1 MSWSLSF
8 VLNLDL
14 SGNSYFDQKGKE
26 KSRLTPKKERITI
39 LFGQKVG
46 FLRRKRTFSPKE
58 SNISSEEKS
67 TCERTFRP
75 ISLYVLADTT
85 VCIGSHERMCA
96 WTRAIKSDFQAF
108 SVDFMGYFPI
118 VSQVLYWAI
127 FPYDCDVLP
136 LLLKCYL
143 LYRCVLFRFCVILYF
158 LNFARIAYFY
168 GSRIPPWNIA
178 RKKGVFWQNDN
189 SVKLICEV
197 TFALLVTTGIVRS

>member
-75 ISLYVLADTT
+75 ISLYVSADTT
-85 VCIGSHERMCA
+85 VCIGSHDRMCA
-96 WTRAIKSDFQAF
+96 LTGAIKSNFQAF
-108 SVDFMGYFPI
+108 FADFRT
-118 VSQVLYWAI
+118 I
-127 FPYDCDVLP
+127 F
-136 LLLKCYL
+136 
-143 LYRCVLFRFCVILYF
+143 
-158 LNFARIAYFY
+158 
-168 GSRIPPWNIA
+168 
-178 RKKGVFWQNDN
+178 
-189 SVKLICEV
+189 
-197 TFALLVTTGIVRS
+197 

>member
-14 SGNSYFDQKGKE
+14 SGNSYFDKKGKE

-39 LFGQKVG
+39 LFEQKVG
-46 FLRRKRTFSPKE
+46 FLRRKCTFSPKE

-75 ISLYVLADTT
+75 IFLYVLADTT

-96 WTRAIKSDFQAF
+96 RTRAIKSDFHAF

-127 FPYDCDVLP
+127 FPYDYGMLFLLLEYFNYIDIYCP
-136 LLLKCYL
+136 LLVSSRVFLTSPGSPISM
-143 LYRCVLFRFCVILYF
+143 VLVSLSGISQGKRGYF
-158 LNFARIAYFY
+158 DKMT
-168 GSRIPPWNIA
+168 IP
-178 RKKGVFWQNDN
+178 
-189 SVKLICEV
+189 
-197 TFALLVTTGIVRS
+197 

>member
-1 MSWSLSF
+1 M
-8 VLNLDL
+8 NLDL

-67 TCERTFRP
+67 TCERIFRP

-96 WTRAIKSDFQAF
+96 RTRAIKSDFHAF

-118 VSQVLYWAI
+118 VSQVLYLAI
-127 FPYDCDVLP
+127 FPYDCDVLS
-136 LLLKCYL
+136 LLLKFCY
-143 LYRCVLFRFCVILYF
+143 YIAIYIALFGVILYF

-168 GSRIPPWNIA
+168 GSRIPPRNIA
-178 RKKGVFWQNDN
+178 RKKGVF
-189 SVKLICEV
+189 
-197 TFALLVTTGIVRS
+197 